1 MLGNSPFYHQLTRK
15 AVVLFGRLFD
25 DITLV
30 RKNDQTGDETNRFL
44 VPIVYAPKE
53 KMVTRIFSDPDLL
66 RQIQVLLPRMSFEIT
81 GITYDATRK
90 QNSLL
95 KAARSNTSTHVSASY
110 MGVPYDINF
119 QLNIYARNIDDGTQ
133 IVEQILPFFN
143 PDFTV
148 STNMIPD
155 LGALKD
161 VPIILNNVS
170 NDIQYE
176 GDFDTVRYVNWTL
189 NFTMK
194 MYYYGPISYP
204 KIIRTVYTNIYN
216 DPSIE
221 SGYITRINTSNANGM
236 FKINDT
242 VFQGSSYHTASATG
256 IVINYNSELGQ
267 LVLGATQGTFK
278 VNNTIHAVSTNGVCT
293 LASFYAKPLKLAE
306 IKIKPHPGDAQ
317 PTDDY
322 GYTVNIIEWPLTETP
337 PYANAE
343 YIGITTDSTEFTV
356 DNITITIDSE

>member
-25 DITLV
+25 DIFVV
-30 RKNDQTGDETNRFL
+30 RTNDQSGSEVNRFR
-44 VPIVYAPKE
+44 VPLLYSPKE

-66 RQIQVLLPRMSFEIT
+66 RQIQVMLPRMGFEIT
-81 GITYDATRK
+81 GITYDASRK

-95 KAARSNTSTHVSASY
+95 KAARSNTTTHVSSSY

-119 QLNIYARNIDDGTQ
+119 QLNIYTRNIDDGTQ

-148 STNMIPD
+148 TTNMIPD
-155 LGALKD
+155 LGMFKD
-161 VPIILNNVS
+161 VPIILNSVS

-176 GDFDTVRYVNWTL
+176 GDFDSVRYVNWTL

-204 KIIRTVYTNIYN
+204 KIIRSVYTNIYE
-216 DPSIE
+216 DPSVQ
-221 SGYITRINTSNANGM
+221 SGYITRINVANANGV
-236 FKINDT
+236 FKVDDM
-242 VFQGSSYHTASATG
+242 VYQGNTYHTATAYATVVRFNRETNQM
-256 IVINYNSELGQ
+256 I
-267 LVLGATQGTFK
+267 LGATQGTFK
-278 VNNTIHAVSTNGVCT
+278 VNTAIRALSTQANCV
-293 LASFYAKPLKLAE
+293 LQSFYVNPMNLAQIE
-306 IKIKPHPGDAQ
+306 IVPSPIHAQ

-322 GYTVNIIEWPLTETP
+322 GYNINITEWPNTEMVLENTVT
-337 PYANAE
+337 YSSDNHD
-343 YIGITTDSTEFTV
+343 ITTDEVDVST
-356 DNITITIDSE
+356 DNIE

>member
-30 RKNDQTGDETNRFL
+30 RTNDQTGDETNRFL
-44 VPIVYAPKE
+44 VPIVYSPKE

-66 RQIQVLLPRMSFEIT
+66 RSVQVILPRMAFEIT
-81 GITYDATRK
+81 GITYDSTRK

-95 KAARSNTSTHVSASY
+95 KAARSNTTTHVSASY

-221 SGYITRINTSNANGM
+221 SGYITRINTSNANGI

-242 VFQGSSYHTASATG
+242 VFQGNSYYTATATG
-256 IVINYNSELGQ
+256 IVVSYNGQLGQ

-293 LASFYAKPLKLAE
+293 LESFYAKPLKLVE
-306 IKIKPHPGDAQ
+306 IKITSNPVNAQ

-322 GYTVNIIEWPLTETP
+322 GYTTSIVEWPATEGE
-337 PYANAE
+337 YANGD
-343 YIGITTDSTEFTV
+343 YIGIRTDSEQFSTDTII
-356 DNITITIDSE
+356 ITSDSE

>member
-1 MLGNSPFYHQLTRK
+1 MLSNPPFYHQLTRK

-30 RKNDQTGDETNRFL
+30 RKNDQTGEETNRFL
-44 VPIVYAPKE
+44 VPIVYSPKE

-66 RQIQVLLPRMSFEIT
+66 RQVQVILPRMSFEIT

-95 KAARSNTSTHVSASY
+95 KAARSNTTTHVTASY

-176 GDFDTVRYVNWTL
+176 GDFDSVRYVNWTL

-204 KIIRTVYTNIYN
+204 KIIRTVYANIYN
-216 DPSIE
+216 DPSLQT
-221 SGYITRINTSNANGM
+221 GYITRINTSNATGT
-236 FKINDT
+236 FKVNDT
-242 VFQGSSYHTASATG
+242 VFQGNSYHTATATA
-256 IVINYNSELGQ
+256 VVVSYNRQLNQ

-278 VNNTIHAVSTNGVCT
+278 VNTAIHAVSTNGVCT
-293 LASFYAKPLKLAE
+293 LASFYASPMLLAG
-306 IKIKPHPGDAQ
+306 IRIQPDPINAR

-322 GYTVNIIEWPLTETP
+322 GYYTDIIEWPQTSVDYPEHM
-337 PYANAE
+337 
-343 YIGITTDSTEFTV
+343 ITIYSADSLDISADSLIITV
-356 DNITITIDSE
+356 DNIE

>member
-1 MLGNSPFYHQLTRK
+1 MLGNSPFYHHLTRK

-30 RKNDQTGDETNRFL
+30 RKNDQTGEETNRFL
-44 VPIVYAPKE
+44 VPIIYSPKE

-66 RQIQVLLPRMSFEIT
+66 RQVQTILPRMGFEIT
-81 GITYDATRK
+81 GISYDATRK

-95 KAARSNTSTHVSASY
+95 KAARSNTTTHVTASY

-119 QLNIYARNIDDGTQ
+119 QLNIYTRNIDDGTQ

-148 STNMIPD
+148 TTSMIPD
-155 LGALKD
+155 IGALKD
-161 VPIILNNVS
+161 IPIILNNVS

-176 GDFDTVRYVNWTL
+176 GDFDSVRYVNWTL

-204 KIIRTVYTNIYN
+204 KIIRTVYTNIWQ
-216 DPSIE
+216 DPSIQT
-221 SGYITRINTSNANGM
+221 GYITRINTSNANGV

-242 VFQGSSYHTASATG
+242 VFQGTNYHTATATG
-256 IVINYNSELGQ
+256 IVVNYNSTLNQ
-267 LVLGATQGTFK
+267 LVLGAVQGNFK
-278 VNNTIHAVSTNGVCT
+278 VNNKIHAVSTNGVCT
-293 LASFYAKPLKLAE
+293 LQSFYAKPLKYAE
-306 IKIKPHPGDAQ
+306 IIIKPNPIDAQ

-322 GYTVNIIEWPLTETP
+322 GYTTSIIEWPSTEYT
-337 PYANAE
+337 YANGE
-343 YIGITTDSTEFTV
+343 FIPISVDSMDISV
-356 DNITITIDSE
+356 DNTDLSIDIE

>member
-25 DITLV
+25 DIIVV
-30 RKNDQTGDETNRFL
+30 RKNDQSGEEVNRFRVPL
-44 VPIVYAPKE
+44 VYSPKE

-66 RQIQVLLPRMSFEIT
+66 RQIQVMLPRMGFEIT
-81 GITYDATRK
+81 GITYDASRK

-95 KAARSNTSTHVSASY
+95 KAARSNTTTHVSASY

-119 QLNIYARNIDDGTQ
+119 QLNIYTRNIDDGTH

-148 STNMIPD
+148 TTNMIPD
-155 LGALKD
+155 LGMYKD

-176 GDFDTVRYVNWTL
+176 GDYDSVRYVNWTL

-204 KIIRTVYTNIYN
+204 KIIRSIYTNIYN
-216 DPSIE
+216 DPALQ
-221 SGYITRINTSNANGM
+221 SGYIARINVANANGV
-236 FKINDT
+236 FKVDDM
-242 VFQGSSYHTASATG
+242 VYQGNTYQTATAYGS
-256 IVINYNSELGQ
+256 VVKYNSDLDQ
-267 LVLGATQGTFK
+267 MVIGAVQGTFK
-278 VNNTIHAVSTNGVCT
+278 VNTEIHALSTNGVCT
-293 LASFYAKPLKLAE
+293 LDSFYVISMKLAE
-306 IKIKPHPGDAQ
+306 IVITPDPSTAQ

-322 GYTVNIIEWPLTETP
+322 GYNIEVTEWPETEL
-337 PYANAE
+337 
-343 YIGITTDSTEFTV
+343 
-356 DNITITIDSE
+356 